1 MKNKN
6 RKLSLLT
13 LLTFAVLFLLPAVD
27 ISGQVSSSK
36 LKNDKKQIEKEIAST
51 QKLLKQTEKNKNAS
65 LQQIS
70 VLRKQIS
77 NREALITSLNTEIFQ
92 LEEEMDVNIRTSQE
106 LARKLEYMKSD
117 YARVVYLAYK
127 NRRMID
133 KVTFI
138 LSAES
143 FSQMYRRFKY
153 YSLFAN
159 NVKHQVEL
167 IGKTQEEIRLKNEEI
182 VRMKEEK
189 TLLLE
194 GKENEIKKLEK
205 DRTATTKK
213 AQELKQK
220 EKQLSSTLKQQ
231 QKKRKELD
239 AAIKKSIQAEIA
251 AANKKKKSEN
261 KSAKSGSGST
271 AASAS
276 SGKAPGKNEI
286 MLTPEEQL
294 ISNSFEENKG
304 KLPWPV
310 AKGAKVGE
318 FGSYPHPD
326 VPSVMIENRGIDI
339 LVEPGTAVRSVFQGE
354 VTGILDVMGTKV
366 LMVRHGEYLS
376 VYQNLASVNV
386 KKGDKVTAKQT
397 LGTVA
402 KSSTTDTYELHFEVW
417 KNSTYLNPSNWL
429 SRK

>member
-213 AQELKQK
+213 AYSEV
-220 EKQLSSTLKQQ
+220 
-231 QKKRKELD
+231 
-239 AAIKKSIQAEIA
+239 
-251 AANKKKKSEN
+251 EN
-261 KSAKSGSGST
+261 K
-271 AASAS
+271 
-276 SGKAPGKNEI
+276 EVR
-286 MLTPEEQL
+286 
-294 ISNSFEENKG
+294 
-304 KLPWPV
+304 PW
-310 AKGAKVGE
+310 
-318 FGSYPHPD
+318 
-326 VPSVMIENRGIDI
+326 
-339 LVEPGTAVRSVFQGE
+339 
-354 VTGILDVMGTKV
+354 
-366 LMVRHGEYLS
+366 
-376 VYQNLASVNV
+376 
-386 KKGDKVTAKQT
+386 
-397 LGTVA
+397 
-402 KSSTTDTYELHFEVW
+402 
-417 KNSTYLNPSNWL
+417 
-429 SRK
+429 